1 MVAYRSVILGHA
13 VMHDSAVSLWAIQQ
27 QKIDAGGALL
37 HPIARKD
44 FCALVVYSTV
54 RSTLPGRLP
63 LSFTYHYLGLSPL

>member
-54 RSTLPGRLP
+54 R
-63 LSFTYHYLGLSPL
+63 